1 MLTINLKTI
10 LWDQPACV
18 RRNGCDL
25 SIFFK
30 DLNNKPILLFLKL
43 IKTKAKIDSC
53 CLRDCVHDVDGFD
66 TEQDDQTIPN
76 LIRKRNYTLY
86 VLILTVYIY
95 NLLNSIV
102 CMMINFVIDHN
113 ILDSH

>member
-1 MLTINLKTI
+1 MVAIY
-10 LWDQPACV
+10 
-18 RRNGCDL
+18 R
-25 SIFFK
+25 FFK

-76 LIRKRNYTLY
+76 LFEN
-86 VLILTVYIY
+86 
-95 NLLNSIV
+95 
-102 CMMINFVIDHN
+102 VIIHFTF
-113 ILDSH
+113 